1 MDSNFSNIFKYD
13 SNGFQIN
20 FDESSHLYENELNH
34 INYNVLNLEKCE
46 TAISNLNNE
55 ENINN
60 NKDLK
65 NNKSKKNLLGKKKK
79 KKHSK
84 YSTDNIIIKIKS
96 YFLIYLSNFINKLIN
111 NKYNGNIGH
120 EILQKQ
126 LLKIDIKKFSSKDDK
141 QLLNKTLEI
150 IFSENISG
158 IYKQYNKEH
167 NKILIKKLLKE
178 EDEEKRECF
187 KKLFNLTFIECLN
200 HLRGSEIIKE
210 LFGLGPLDNFLNL
223 FEDDTDYQENVKY
236 CINNFEE
243 IIGKKRSI
251 KEKIS
256 PKIN

>member
-1 MDSNFSNIFKYD
+1 
-13 SNGFQIN
+13 
-20 FDESSHLYENELNH
+20 
-34 INYNVLNLEKCE
+34 LNLEKCE
-46 TAISNLNNE
+46 TGISNLKKE

-65 NNKSKKNLLGKKKK
+65 NNKSNKNLLGKKKK

-84 YSTDNIIIKIKS
+84 YSMDNIIIKIKS
-96 YFLIYLSNFINKLIN
+96 YFLIYLHNFINKLIN
-111 NKYNGNIGH
+111 NGYNDNIGH

-126 LLKIDIKKFSSKDDK
+126 LLKIDNKKFSSKDDK

-158 IYKQYNKEH
+158 KYKQYNKEH

-187 KKLFNLTFIECLN
+187 KKLFNLTFVECLK
-200 HLRGSEIIKE
+200 HLRGSKIIKE
-210 LFGLGPLDNFLNL
+210 LIGLETLDIFLNL
-223 FEDDTDYQENVKY
+223 FEDDKDYQENVKY

-256 PKIN
+256 PRINL